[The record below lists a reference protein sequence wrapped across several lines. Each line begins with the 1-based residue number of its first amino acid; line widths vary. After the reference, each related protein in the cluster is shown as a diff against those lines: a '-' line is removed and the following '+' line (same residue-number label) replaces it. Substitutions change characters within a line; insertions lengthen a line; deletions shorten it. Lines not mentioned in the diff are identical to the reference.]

1 MAQVKIGWYQ
11 IEENWLSDGTIDV
24 AISDRRTNELVAF
37 QIDNLEDY
45 DKVIQFLDTN
55 RQIGVLSQLNV
66 ANGN

>member
-11 IEENWLSDGTIDV
+11 IEENWLSDGTVDV

-45 DKVIQFLDTN
+45 DKVIQFLDQN

>member
-1 MAQVKIGWYQ
+1 MAQVRIGWYQ

>member
-11 IEENWLSDGTIDV
+11 IEENWLSDGTVDV

>member
-45 DKVIQFLDTN
+45 DKVIQFLDMN